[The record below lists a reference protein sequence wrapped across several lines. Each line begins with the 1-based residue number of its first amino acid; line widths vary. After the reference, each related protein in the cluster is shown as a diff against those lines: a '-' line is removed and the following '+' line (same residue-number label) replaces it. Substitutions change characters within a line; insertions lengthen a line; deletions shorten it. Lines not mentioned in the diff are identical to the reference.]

1 MPSMSDNGSD
11 HSHACLLL
19 WRVVAHPFFSCR
31 SQNLFVT
38 AMESALGVAGF
49 RDELWSALEETVFLH
64 ECEIYKFD
72 GLSGEGDLSS
82 SGEDAGKLW
91 SINYFFFHR
100 KQKKMVLLSS
110 EAISKLHLQNTHS
123 QAYQNAMRS
132 RALHHGSHDDADD
145 EHEFLS
151 ESESA
156 NSGGLDEDDDAMEAA
171 EEEMLQELAADA
183 GAIVPQQGG
192 AQGSYVDASLLE
204 WESVPDAEQ
213 NHQQQ
218 IQRQQQQQ
226 QQQMQGYDNL
236 QPYESSPSHSSTS
249 SASTVRVRPLPDTAH
264 SSGSSVVAHM
274 PQVRLASTKSP
285 QMRAATAVGK
295 SFANP
300 ILLGGS
306 SASSSSSSGSML
318 PPRQGLSMFGGAHSS
333 FSSVGTHN
341 GSSSSGAASPNMRPA
356 VPLFFQQQ

>member
-1 MPSMSDNGSD
+1 MFVCCVRP
-11 HSHACLLL
+11 LL
-19 WRVVAHPFFSCR
+19 PP
-31 SQNLFVT
+31 QNLFVT

-72 GLSGEGDLSS
+72 GLSSEGDLASS

-132 RALHHGSHDDADD
+132 RAMHHGGSHDDADD
-145 EHEFLS
+145 EQGGEFLS

-156 NSGGLDEDDDAMEAA
+156 NSGGLAEDDDAMEAA
-171 EEEMLQELAADA
+171 EEEMLQELAAET
-183 GAIVPQQGG
+183 GGVTVPQQGG
-192 AQGSYVDASLLE
+192 VQGSYVDASLLE

-213 NHQQQ
+213 NHQAQLM
-218 IQRQQQQQ
+218 RQQQQQ
-226 QQQMQGYDNL
+226 QQQQPMSFDNLAGYD
-236 QPYESSPSHSSTS
+236 SSPSHSSTS

-264 SSGSSVVAHM
+264 GGAHM
-274 PQVRLASTKSP
+274 TQQVRLASTKSP
-285 QMRAATAVGK
+285 QMRAAVGK

-300 ILLGGS
+300 ILLGGGGVGSS
-306 SASSSSSSGSML
+306 SASSSSSAAGSML
-318 PPRQGLSMFGGAHSS
+318 PPRPQGMSMFGGAQSS
-333 FSSVGTHN
+333 FSSVGGGASAASN
-341 GSSSSGAASPNMRPA
+341 SGGAPSPNMRPA

>member
-1 MPSMSDNGSD
+1 
-11 HSHACLLL
+11 
-19 WRVVAHPFFSCR
+19 
-31 SQNLFVT
+31 
-38 AMESALGVAGF
+38 MESALGVAGF

-72 GLSGEGDLSS
+72 ALSGEGDLASS

-132 RALHHGSHDDADD
+132 RTLHHSSQDDADD
-145 EHEFLS
+145 EQEFLS

-156 NSGGLDEDDDAMEAA
+156 NSGGLAEDDDAMEAA
-171 EEEMLQELAADA
+171 EEEMLQELAAESSA
-183 GAIVPQQGG
+183 TVAQQGG

-218 IQRQQQQQ
+218 IQRQMQQQ
-226 QQQMQGYDNL
+226 QQQMSVFDGSNL
-236 QPYESSPSHSSTS
+236 QAYESSPSHSSTSS

-264 SSGSSVVAHM
+264 VTAHM

-300 ILLGGS
+300 ILLGGGG
-306 SASSSSSSGSML
+306 SSSSSSAGSML
-318 PPRQGLSMFGGAHSS
+318 PPRPQGVSMFGGAQSS
-333 FSSVGTHN
+333 FSSVGAASAN
-341 GSSSSGAASPNMRPA
+341 SGAPSPNMRPA
-356 VPLFFQQQ
+356 VPLLFQQQQ